1 MKKKISILSLSL
13 VTGIAT
19 VITVIIP
26 LLVTVFPNNSMT
38 SIESLVTISSLS
50 ALISI
55 LFNEKIIEL
64 IGIKKTIL
72 SGLLISGVMG
82 VIPFFIDSFSLILVS
97 RIFLGIGIGL
107 YSPHAISLISL
118 FFEGNERNTLLG
130 MQMGIGALGNA
141 VLLIISGWL
150 AKISWQHTFLI
161 YLVTLVIFSLIL
173 CFVPKVEYHKKGSV
187 EVGKF
192 NKNIIN
198 YLVLCFVTFIIIW
211 GVQLKIPSYLVYR
224 EITSTAKAGMVLS
237 LMNVAGVFAGFSYG
251 YFYKKISLWLLPLG
265 FLGAG
270 VSVIGLLL
278 SKSEWWI
285 LFWAVLFNFIYS
297 YTGPTIVLKLNEA
310 AKDSQLTK
318 VNSFIMLSTI
328 LSSYVSPFIWNNIS
342 KLVVNE
348 NQLLVSLWLMGM
360 TLLIISSG
368 LFICIRKRK
377 TGGIKNAY

>member
-1 MKKKISILSLSL
+1 
-13 VTGIAT
+13 
-19 VITVIIP
+19 
-26 LLVTVFPNNSMT
+26 
-38 SIESLVTISSLS
+38 
-50 ALISI
+50 
-55 LFNEKIIEL
+55 
-64 IGIKKTIL
+64 
-72 SGLLISGVMG
+72 
-82 VIPFFIDSFSLILVS
+82 
-97 RIFLGIGIGL
+97 
-107 YSPHAISLISL
+107 
-118 FFEGNERNTLLG
+118 
-130 MQMGIGALGNA
+130 
-141 VLLIISGWL
+141 
-150 AKISWQHTFLI
+150 
-161 YLVTLVIFSLIL
+161 
-173 CFVPKVEYHKKGSV
+173 
-187 EVGKF
+187 
-192 NKNIIN
+192 
-198 YLVLCFVTFIIIW
+198 LCFVTFIIIW

-237 LMNVAGVFAGFSYG
+237 LMNVAGMFAGFSFG
-251 YFYKKISLWLLPLG
+251 YLYKKISLWLLPLG

-297 YTGPTIVLKLNEA
+297 YTGPTIVLKLNEV

-360 TLLIISSG
+360 TLLIISLG

-377 TGGIKNAY
+377 TGGIENAY